1 MCGSKILPNPEVKV
15 GQFGKLSDIWR
26 KSKVFEMNGKSYMPR
41 LCDAGLQLALQSSGA
56 VLIEGAKWCGKTS
69 TAGHVSRSVLL
80 MQDPDHA
87 ASYQAMADT
96 KPSLLLKGDTPR
108 LIDEWQMAPVLW
120 DAVRFEVDRRS
131 QMGQFILTGS
141 AVPSDNVTAHTGTGR
156 ISRLVMRPM
165 SLFESMESNGTVSLR
180 GLFDGKHDVEA
191 LSELSIEDIAFA
203 LCRGGWPASVQL
215 QGAAAL
221 RMAMDYVEA
230 VINYDVSRVDH
241 VEKNPERV
249 RLLLRS
255 LARNIATAATY
266 QTIRDD
272 IEATDITISDKT
284 IGSYM
289 NALRRIFVVEDL
301 PAWSPSLRSRTAI
314 RTSAKRHFVDPS
326 IAAAVLRTKPEGI
339 LMDFQY
345 FGFLFEALC
354 TRDIRVYAEA
364 NDGDVFHYRDKSGL
378 ESDLIVRLRDGR
390 WAAIEVKLGKKQIDE
405 AAENLLAL
413 KARINED
420 KMGEA
425 SFLMVITGGQ
435 YAYRRSDGVL
445 VVPVG
450 CLRD

>member
-1 MCGSKILPNPEVKV
+1 MPIGEILRYLKEI
-15 GQFGKLSDIWR
+15 QHAI
-26 KSKVFEMNGKSYMPR
+26 MNEKSYIPR
-41 LCDAGLQLALQSSGA
+41 LCDAGLQLALESSGA

-69 TAGHVSRSVLL
+69 TASNISRSVLF
-80 MQDPDHA
+80 MQDPDNA
-87 ASYQAMADT
+87 GSYQAAADA
-96 KPSLLLKGDTPR
+96 KPSLLLQGETPR

-120 DAVRFEVDRRS
+120 DAVRFEVDKRAKT
-131 QMGQFILTGS
+131 GQFILTGS

-156 ISRLVMRPM
+156 ISRLMMRPM
-165 SLFESMESNGTVSLR
+165 SLFESGESNGTVSLR
-180 GLFDGKHDVEA
+180 ALFDGGQDAEA
-191 LSELSIEDIAFA
+191 LSDLSIEDIAYA
-203 LCRGGWPASVQL
+203 ICRGGWPASIRL
-215 QGAAAL
+215 RDTAAL

-230 VINYDVSRVDH
+230 VINYDVSRVDN

-272 IEATDITISDKT
+272 MEATDITISDKT

-301 PAWSPSLRSRTAI
+301 PAWSPSLRSKTAI

-326 IAAAVLRTKPEGI
+326 IATAVLRTNPEGI
-339 LMDFQY
+339 LKDFQY

-354 TRDIRVYAEA
+354 TRDIRVYAQA

-378 ESDLIVRLRDGR
+378 ASDLIVRLRDGR
-390 WAAIEVKLGKKQIDE
+390 WAAIEVKLGKKQIDV
-405 AAENLLAL
+405 AAENLLTL
-413 KARINED
+413 KARIDED
-420 KMGEA
+420 TMGEA
-425 SFLMVITGGQ
+425 SFLMVVTGGK
-435 YAYRRSDGVL
+435 YAYRRNDGVL

-450 CLRD
+450 CLRS